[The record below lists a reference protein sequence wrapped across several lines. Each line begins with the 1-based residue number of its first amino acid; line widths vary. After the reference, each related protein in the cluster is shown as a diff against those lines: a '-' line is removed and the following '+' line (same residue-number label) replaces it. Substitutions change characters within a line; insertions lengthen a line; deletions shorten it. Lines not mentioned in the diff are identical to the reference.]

1 MCAETRTAREERPA
15 SLESAVGT
23 NFVTDV
29 RYRLPSWRPVFPI
42 RHEVPVNLT
51 PPSFPTFFL
60 SLLAG
65 GAGIAAKLGYLPLA
79 GFAFWLVALGFVLL
93 LFGTLFRGL

>member
-1 MCAETRTAREERPA
+1 M
-15 SLESAVGT
+15 
-23 NFVTDV
+23 
-29 RYRLPSWRPVFPI
+29 
-42 RHEVPVNLT
+42 NLT
-51 PPSFPTFFL
+51 PPSFPIFFL
-60 SLLAG
+60 SVLTG